1 MSNKTKSVVLGLTVS
16 VAFFASLI
24 GYEGF
29 SSKPYRDSGGVATI
43 GIGSTTYEN
52 GKRVTM
58 ADKPITRTRAIE
70 ITRSHISKDEQLFK
84 QSLPGLK
91 LSQTEYD
98 VYLDFTYNFGQANWR
113 SSSMRR
119 LLIQGKHRQAC
130 DALLKWKYV
139 AGRDCSIRKN
149 NCYGVWRRQVDRHS
163 KCIAVN
169 T

>member
-1 MSNKTKSVVLGLTVS
+1 MQSKTKIAVAVLAVGVGY
-16 VAFFASLI
+16 FASLI
-24 GYEGF
+24 HYEGERL
-29 SSKPYRDSGGVATI
+29 KPYPDSGGKPSI
-43 GIGSTTYEN
+43 GIGATVYED
-52 GKRVTM
+52 GTPVTM
-58 ADKPITRTRAIE
+58 ADKPITHERAIS
-70 ITRSHISKDEQLFK
+70 IAKHHVAKDEQLFK
-84 QSLPGLK
+84 QSLPGVK

-98 VYLDFTYNFGQANWR
+98 VYMDFTYNFGQANWR

-163 KCIAVN
+163 KCVAVN
-169 T
+169 

>member
-1 MSNKTKSVVLGLTVS
+1 MMSKTKVILVGLAAS
-16 VAFFASLI
+16 AAFFTSLI
-24 GYEGF
+24 QYEGF
-29 SSKPYRDSGGVATI
+29 SSKPYKDGGGVATI

-58 ADKPITRTRAIE
+58 ADKPISQARAVE
-70 ITRSHISKDEQLFK
+70 IAKNHISKDEQLFK
-84 QSLPGLK
+84 QSLPGVK

-98 VYLDFTYNFGQANWR
+98 VYLDFSYNFGHANWR

-149 NCYGVWRRQVDRHS
+149 NCYGVWARQVNRHS
-163 KCIAVN
+163 KCMFAN
-169 T
+169 S